1 MDTNNKLKLLQK
13 WEKEHVK
20 IDEAY
25 DLIRKAFGSTPT
37 LLLLVLCFQCLIL
50 IPKFC
55 LYVCNLY
62 IQDESRFC
70 VGSIYLGGS
79 RKPISF
85 RGWDE
90 CDPIRTRM
98 IYLQDF
104 CIFVKVQH
112 TYT

>member
-70 VGSIYLGGS
+70 VGSIY
-79 RKPISF
+79 
-85 RGWDE
+85 E
-90 CDPIRTRM
+90 IR
-98 IYLQDF
+98 YL
-104 CIFVKVQH
+104 IFLLDILYMLA
-112 TYT
+112 YTVHS